1 MRYIPLLSLLLV
13 LLACAQTK
21 SHVDTEHNSM
31 NALDWNGRYYGQL
44 SCATCSGMDV
54 NITLN
59 SDLTFHMTVINLD
72 KPEKVYHTEGTFIW
86 NKNGSIIE
94 LSSTIDQVAKRY
106 KVIEGGLVIVDD
118 KDQVVSVQDSMLFKN
133 DLTITGREWLL
144 FEIQGKKLKFDKSSV
159 QPNLVLDENG
169 KVRGTTGCNQYHGD
183 YTTSG
188 GMTLRF
194 GPMATTKMFCSELMD
209 LETAFLEVF
218 QQCDNYTISGDTL
231 SLNKG
236 KMAAL
241 AKFVQK
247 Q

>member
-1 MRYIPLLSLLLV
+1 MKYIQFLPLLMM
-13 LLACAQTK
+13 LLACGQSK
-21 SHVDTEHNSM
+21 NYVDTQHNSL
-31 NALDWNGRYYGQL
+31 NSLDWDGRYYGKL
-44 SCATCSGMDV
+44 SCTDCTGLDV
-54 NITLN
+54 NIILN
-59 SDLTFHMTVINLD
+59 RDLTFHMTVINLD
-72 KPEKVYHTEGTFIW
+72 KPEKVFHTEGTFIW

-118 KDQVVSVQDSMLFKN
+118 KDQVVSVQDSMLFKK
-133 DLTITGREWLL
+133 DLLITGREWSL
-144 FEIQGKKLKFDKSSV
+144 FEIQGKKLKFDKSSI
-159 QPNLVLDENG
+159 QPNLLLDENG
-169 KVRGTTGCNQYHGD
+169 KVRGTTGCNQYHGA
-183 YTTSG
+183 YTTPG
-188 GMTLRF
+188 EMTLRF

-236 KMAAL
+236 KMAPL
-241 AKFVQK
+241 VKFVQK